1 MTNRKKQPAKP
12 QVTPLY
18 TGKKSQTVRENQ
30 ELGRNFQDYVNHFF
44 AFLIDVNV
52 SLFPIYVWMI
62 LFLLILTG
70 VISPFYFDL
79 LLYLMY
85 GTLFVL
91 SIIVLPLLC
100 AIWNG
105 QTIGGRIV
113 GLRLVRKNLRS
124 APAILL
130 ILRQA
135 IGMGIPIMVFGYFFS
150 VAGLFVYW
158 GINALVVLFSPH
170 EQSIFD
176 WVFGLV
182 PVYARKGSLRLPAK
196 PKTVPSSQKPPVAK
210 ETESS
215 AKTDVKEVE
224 KPARTETV
232 QNPEVKPNIEL
243 PVTQPRVVTAPAKI
257 SPIDLHIRSNYS
269 DDAQKDV
276 EALMIEAKEK
286 GIQTLSITDHNC
298 ARANGAARSFADY
311 YGLNYIDGVEID
323 AQIGVNRVRIL
334 GYYID
339 WKDPFYN
346 EIEQISLTREKE
358 ASLERAARFMNATKI
373 RINLEAIMNQ
383 SRFQILTPQDLTTM
397 VFENAKTRQRPFVQ
411 DYLAQYPDEAQ
422 ARKAFERDYFGKDG
436 PCEVSSKYPLV
447 EDIIAK
453 IHESG
458 GLAILANWNLEDLE
472 DELLADL
479 LDMGLD
485 GVEAFSSNSSLSDTA
500 FLLKLAQQEKLLIT
514 AGSDYHGDDN
524 PKKQMGQFD
533 LPENALPLIEIF
545 TKASKKA
552 EN

>member
-1 MTNRKKQPAKP
+1 MTKNSQTTPAQP
-12 QVTPLY
+12 QVKPFY
-18 TGKKSQTVRENQ
+18 TGKSTQPVRENQ
-30 ELGRNFQDYVNHFF
+30 ELGRSFSDYVNHFF

-52 SLFPIYVWMI
+52 SLMPIYIWMI

-85 GTLFVL
+85 GTLFAV
-91 SIIVLPLLC
+91 SILVLPLLT

-105 QTIGGRIV
+105 QTIGGRLV
-113 GLRLVRKNLRS
+113 GLRLVKKNLK
-124 APAILL
+124 PASPIIL
-130 ILRQA
+130 IFRQA

-150 VAGLFVYW
+150 IAGLLVYW
-158 GINALVVLFSPH
+158 GINALVVLASPH

-182 PVYARKGSLRLPAK
+182 PVYARKGNLRLPARPKTAPKQEEPAAPPVQETVKQEASEPVKEEAVPESK
-196 PKTVPSSQKPPVAK
+196 PKISLPIRRSQK
-210 ETESS
+210 
-215 AKTDVKEVE
+215 
-224 KPARTETV
+224 
-232 QNPEVKPNIEL
+232 Q
-243 PVTQPRVVTAPAKI
+243 APKKI

-286 GIQTLSITDHNC
+286 GVETISITDHNC

-358 ASLERAARFMNATKI
+358 ASLERARKFMEATKI
-373 RINLEAIMNQ
+373 RINLDAIMNQ

-397 VFENAKTRQRPFVQ
+397 VFENERTRQRPFVQ
-411 DYLAQYPDEAQ
+411 EYLVQYQDEKK

-436 PCEVSSKYPLV
+436 PCEVASKYPLV

-458 GLAILANWNLEDLE
+458 GLAVLANWNLEDLQ

-485 GVEAFSSNSSLSDTA
+485 GVEAFSPNSSLNNTA

-524 PKKQMGQFD
+524 PVKQMGQIEI
-533 LPENALPLIEIF
+533 PENALPLIEIF
-545 TKASKKA
+545 TKESKKKQS
-552 EN
+552 NV